1 MSALLGVFGAPGA
14 AADPRQAARMLGAMA
29 SRGADCS
36 AVRRIGTV
44 VLAAA
49 RHAWEL
55 DAALSGSVTVV
66 QQDDVAVAADA
77 SLFYRTDLV
86 RKLRE
91 RGVRP
96 LGDSPSQLILSA
108 YLAWG
113 VDCARELEGDF
124 AFVVWDARTRS
135 VFAARDFTG
144 KRPLFYAQVGDGLL
158 VASSIVALEAHPECP
173 RELDLAVLAE
183 EVGALTGSD
192 TDTCWKGIQRLA
204 PGHSLRWRAGEP
216 VHTAAWWPVPEFSD
230 SGGASFDDAAA
241 ELRTLLLA
249 AMNERM
255 AATGPTALCLSGGW
269 DSPSLFGVGREL
281 LRSAGDTTRRLE
293 PISISFPPGDPGRED
308 DVISSIVA
316 YWKADTA
323 WLRSDDIPPLDDLLE
338 RASRREEPFPH
349 PFELMNRALARTGRS
364 LGSRIVLDGNGGDQ
378 LFQVSTAYLTDL
390 FSSGKWPSLAREWQ
404 AMGGGGWRSLLGQTV
419 LPSLPPGVLHRMAG
433 VGGKA
438 VRSAMLERRPPPWM
452 SERFVREHRLL
463 ERERSHVPARG
474 DRSHSAYETA
484 WQLTR
489 PLVGRMT
496 ALLGTFAMEEGVEH
510 RSPFTDSRV
519 LAFAASRP
527 VTDRRSG
534 RETKRLL
541 RHAVKGLLP
550 EAVLA
555 PRPYRTGS
563 PIRYLTS
570 AIQSAMP
577 SLIERTMKEPILGDL
592 GILDPKAF
600 RQSWD
605 DSVRQDDQNLCVSL
619 YLTMEVELW
628 LRARAAH
635 DAGEVRRSQSAGT
648 RLAIVS

>member
-29 SRGADCS
+29 SRGADRS

-55 DAALSGSVTVV
+55 DAALSGSVIVV

-77 SLFYRTDLV
+77 SLFYRADLV

-108 YLAWG
+108 YLTWG

-158 VASSIVALEAHPECP
+158 VASSIAALEAHPECP

-183 EVGALTGSD
+183 EVGALTGSE

-204 PGHSLRWRAGEP
+204 PGHSLWWRAGEP

-230 SGGASFDDAAA
+230 SGGVPFDDAAA
-241 ELRTLLLA
+241 ELRALLLA

-281 LRSAGDTTRRLE
+281 LRSAGDTARRLE

-316 YWKADTA
+316 YWKADTT

-338 RASRREEPFPH
+338 RAAHREEPFPH

-364 LGSRIVLDGNGGDQ
+364 LGTRIVLDGNGGDQ

-390 FSSGKWPSLAREWQ
+390 FSSGRWPSLAREWQ
-404 AMGGGGWRSLLGQTV
+404 AQGGGGWRSLLGQTV
-419 LPSLPPGVLHRMAG
+419 LPSLPAGILHRMAA

-438 VRSAMLERRPPPWM
+438 ARAAMLERRPPPWM

-463 ERERSHVPARG
+463 ERERLHVPARG

-519 LAFAASRP
+519 LAFAAARP

-541 RHAVKGLLP
+541 RRAVKGLLP

-563 PIRYLTS
+563 PIRYLTG
-570 AIQSAMP
+570 AIRSTMP
-577 SLIERTMKEPILGDL
+577 SLIERTMKEPVLGDL

-605 DSVRQDDQNLCVSL
+605 DSVRHDDQNLCVSL

-635 DAGEVRRSQSAGT
+635 DVGEVRRSQSAGT